1 MRESFS
7 AYLRQRFPEIQIHRP
22 KFEPVVGAV
31 ILGLLHSGMT
41 MSDGLLEMLGENYS
55 AFGILED

>member
-1 MRESFS
+1 
-7 AYLRQRFPEIQIHRP
+7 
-22 KFEPVVGAV
+22 VVGAV

-41 MSDGLLEMLGENYS
+41 MSDGLLEMLGEKYT